1 MATITAAGI
10 GSGLDV
16 ESIVTQLVAL
26 ERIPL
31 DNLQSDASLIQA
43 QISAYGTL
51 KSKIAE
57 FETAMDALGSA
68 DKFKL
73 FSASSSTESV
83 LTATAN
89 SAAAAGTYEVE
100 VTALAERDKYRTT
113 AYTDS
118 NTVVGEGTLSI
129 AVGSDSFDIT
139 VDSSNST
146 LSGIRD
152 AINSASDNTG
162 VTASIVTD
170 DSGASLI
177 ISSDDTG
184 LENALTITVTGDS
197 DANDTDAAGLS
208 ALATTNLTSL
218 SAAADAEVEIDNSGG
233 NGFTFSSAS
242 NTFSSALDGVDFTAE
257 SIGTST
263 LTVNRDNTA
272 IEEAVNE
279 FADAYNSL
287 RDEITTQRAGQ
298 LEADGT
304 LLSIE
309 RALLDVFNSGSAI
322 TGSSYTYLSEIGI
335 TTDDSNNLVVDS
347 SELQAA
353 ISSDFES
360 FVNLF
365 AAADEGYAA
374 RLESLADSL
383 QQENGLIDARED
395 GLQDQL
401 DRNQEAQ
408 DRFAVRLE
416 SIEARIRAQF
426 TALDTLVSELNN
438 TGNFLTQQ
446 LANISS
452 ISNNQSG

>member
-31 DNLQSDASLIQA
+31 DNLESDASLIQA

-51 KSKIAE
+51 KSKVAE
-57 FETAMDALGSA
+57 FESAMDALGSA

-73 FSASSSTESV
+73 FAASSSVESV
-83 LTATAN
+83 LTANAD
-89 SAAAAGTYEVE
+89 SAAAAGTYEVN
-100 VTALAERDKYRTT
+100 VVALAERDKYRTA

-118 NTVVGEGTLSI
+118 NTVVGEGTLTI
-129 AVGSDSFDIT
+129 GVGADSFDVVI
-139 VDSSNST
+139 DSSNSS
-146 LSGIRD
+146 LSAIRD
-152 AINSASDNTG
+152 AINSAADNAG

-184 LENALTITVTGDS
+184 LDNALTITVAGDS

-208 ALATTNLTSL
+208 ALATSNLTAL
-218 SAAADAEVEIDNSGG
+218 STAVDAQVEIDNSGG
-233 NGFTFSSAS
+233 NGFTFSSSS
-242 NTFSSALDGVDFTAE
+242 NTFTDALDGVTFTAE
-257 SIGTST
+257 SLGSST
-263 LTVNRDNTA
+263 LSINRDDEA
-272 IEEAVNE
+272 ILEAVNE
-279 FADAYNSL
+279 FADAYNEL
-287 RDEITTQRAGQ
+287 RDEISTQRQGQ

-309 RALLDVFNSGSAI
+309 RAILEVLNSGSAI
-322 TGSSYTYLSEIGI
+322 TGSSYSYLSEIGI

-347 SELQAA
+347 TELQAA
-353 ISSDFES
+353 ITSDFDS

-374 RLESLADSL
+374 RFESLASSL
-383 QQENGLIDARED
+383 QDENGLIDARED
-395 GLQDQL
+395 GLADEL
-401 DRNQEAQ
+401 DRNEEAQ
-408 DRFAVRLE
+408 ARFEVRLE

-426 TALDTLVSELNN
+426 TALDTLVSQLNN

-452 ISNNQSG
+452 IGNNSSS